1 MELVLLDAFSRDVFL
16 IRAET
21 RDDIR
26 ESVDAFDRVHGRGH
40 ARRHDDGVLDFVS
53 KERKEDSK
61 SSRRFLH
68 VFATAVPQKMIGPLV
83 VTTLAV
89 VVPMV
94 VVAATSLSLF
104 SWEQPP
110 GFVAQRVASVVSK
123 RESAFLSLFRLRIQ
137 KYERDDRFFL
147 MHICIN

>member
-1 MELVLLDAFSRDVFL
+1 M
-16 IRAET
+16 
-21 RDDIR
+21 
-26 ESVDAFDRVHGRGH
+26 
-40 ARRHDDGVLDFVS
+40 
-53 KERKEDSK
+53 
-61 SSRRFLH
+61 
-68 VFATAVPQKMIGPLV
+68 PQKMIGPLV